1 MQECSRKMSRR
12 SSSEVSKTTRFL
24 SMKPN
29 PLKPATTIPF
39 NFNAME
45 PRGTLSL
52 GLVPSF
58 LLISRILSHHCLD
71 ITSKV
76 VQVKGHL
83 AQKNLKSRGGS
94 LHCLVELNACPGAS
108 VSVSVTGHHQT
119 TTESAKLRTIIKQV
133 LRLNW
138 KWCFETAVKLW
149 PDSKNTDHIQLSFS
163 A

>member
-1 MQECSRKMSRR
+1 MSRR
-12 SSSEVSKTTRFL
+12 PSSEVSKTRFL

-29 PLKPATTIPF
+29 PLKPATTIIIPF

-149 PDSKNTDHIQLSFS
+149 PDSKKTDHIQLSFS
-163 A
+163 AS